1 MIPLPYLKIAIPAA
15 IALVSFTAGWK
26 VQGWRCEAARSG
38 ALERAAE
45 MKALGDKIVATVAT
59 NYEKDRAN
67 GIVEHRT
74 ATHEIR
80 TVFADKVVPGD
91 CAAPADARRVLEVG
105 INRANSRATGEPV
118 AAVSGAAIAPGP
130 VE

>member
-15 IALVSFTAGWK
+15 IALASFTAGWE
-26 VQGWRCEAARSG
+26 VNGWRHKAIQSAAFEQ
-38 ALERAAE
+38 AIQ
-45 MKALGDKIVATVAT
+45 MKALGDKIVAAVAA

-130 VE
+130 AQ

>member
-1 MIPLPYLKIAIPAA
+1 MILPPWVYPAA
-15 IALVSFTAGWK
+15 AAGLFLAGFTAGWK

-105 INRANSRATGEPV
+105 INRANSRATGEPS
-118 AAVSGAAIAPGP
+118 AAVSGAAIAP
-130 VE
+130 

>member
-15 IALVSFTAGWK
+15 IALASFTAGWK

-45 MKALGDKIVATVAT
+45 MKALGDKIVAAAAT
-59 NYEKDRAN
+59 DYEKDRAN

-80 TVFADKVVPGD
+80 TVFADKVVPGG

-118 AAVSGAAIAPGP
+118 AAVSGAAIAP
-130 VE
+130 